1 MLLSQYDKWNRG
13 HPIPE
18 SDQEPALVIP
28 DNRHIYGEEEYTLRA
43 VCSQRHVPILSEPPS
58 QKQTTVF
65 SIHIHPHKSDS
76 WLIYAS

>member
-1 MLLSQYDKWNRG
+1 MTSGIEAIPYLSQTRNQHWSSQTD
-13 HPIPE
+13 
-18 SDQEPALVIP
+18 
-28 DNRHIYGEEEYTLRA
+28 RHIYGEEEYTLRA